1 MYLIKFC
8 YEMPNDEFGMSG
20 AFVCDE
26 TEKNDLMAK
35 IDEMVKFY
43 KMLDEGL
50 FYQSEVT
57 IWCGSVCMY
66 LVGADLMDYFT
77 CEMISVTEAE
87 TLLRLMGNDGL
98 HGAPCIGFFP
108 DVETMYDEFLETF
121 DTEEDE

>member
-8 YEMPNDEFGMSG
+8 YDGADEFGVSG
-20 AFVCDE
+20 AYICKE
-26 TEKNDLMAK
+26 EEKENLMFPL
-35 IDEMVKFY
+35 EQMTKFY
-43 KMLDEGL
+43 RQLAESAFDEPKVNVWVGGDV
-50 FYQSEVT
+50 SIE
-57 IWCGSVCMY
+57 